1 MDRKAEAEPP
11 PIFRVK
17 IWSMR
22 KMSRPSERG
31 FTLLEMV
38 CVLALVALMAAVLLP
53 LVPRHTTRSRL
64 QGYVLQM
71 AALLKE
77 DRNAA
82 IRRGVGV
89 ATLVDAGNRVIRS
102 GSSADVIRIP
112 DDVGFEALLPR
123 TCDQHESLS
132 TIRFFASG
140 MSCGGAVA
148 LTRADVAYEVRVN
161 WMTGRVEIV
170 SRNLAN

>member
-1 MDRKAEAEPP
+1 
-11 PIFRVK
+11 
-17 IWSMR
+17 
-22 KMSRPSERG
+22 MSRPSERG

-38 CVLALVALMAAVLLP
+38 CVLALIALMAAVLLP
-53 LVPRHTTRSRL
+53 FVPRHTTRSRL
-64 QGYVLQM
+64 QAYVLQT
-71 AALLKE
+71 AALLKA

-89 ATLVDAGNRVIRS
+89 ATVVDANRRTIRS
-102 GSSADVIRIP
+102 GSGADMIRIP
-112 DDVGFEALLPR
+112 DDVEFEALLPR
-123 TCDQHESLS
+123 TCEQREALS
-132 TIRFFASG
+132 TISFFASG

-148 LTRADVAYEVRVN
+148 LKREDVGYEIRVN